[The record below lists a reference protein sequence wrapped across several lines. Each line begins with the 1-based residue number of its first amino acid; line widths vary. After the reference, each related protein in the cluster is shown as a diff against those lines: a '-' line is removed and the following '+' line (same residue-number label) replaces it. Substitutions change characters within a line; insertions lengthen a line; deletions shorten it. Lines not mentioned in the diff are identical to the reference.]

1 MIQTTYH
8 FEFLMAA
15 ILLHSVNLFYYYTK
29 KNIRNAKNT
38 IFELLIW
45 SSLGESVTGL
55 IGFTLAEAGMTESVV
70 KLFIVL
76 YYLFL
81 EATIFYLLIYIVA
94 HIGIKEKLTVFY
106 RLSMVIPAG
115 LVAAMTLAS
124 PITGWIFE
132 YSVTQGYQ
140 RGSIHFVCY
149 LLPLVYFCGAFGFLI
164 RNWHFSDKSM
174 RRHFLFFTLLCAFPS
189 YVQAK
194 HPYYLMES
202 FLGALAVQLLLFTM
216 NNQDELIDS
225 QTKMMNKKALI
236 SFVEKLDYHKL
247 PFGAV
252 LVRIADYDLMCTVYG
267 IRNSEILLT
276 NIAEALV
283 TFVEKGMSF
292 SVSDSC
298 FVLISKDRKQL
309 QKIQQSVAQELAKA
323 WKVDGIEIYCAYFIT
338 AILYPEKAKDVDSFF
353 SYLTYFQKMKK
364 QRYGII
370 PSDEITIKDKIRE
383 QVVER
388 AIRAGLENKNFYVVY
403 QPICTTLEQK
413 FVTAEALIRLEDPE
427 LGPISPAE
435 FVPIAEKNG
444 MIIEIGNYV
453 LESVCKFIENHDM
466 EALGL
471 EYIEINLSV
480 IQCLQRDFIS
490 AVLYMMK
497 RHHIPAK
504 YVCFEITETA
514 ANCSPDTFTKH
525 LEKLH
530 QAGFELA
537 LDDFGT
543 GYGNLQRLMSSP
555 FSIVKID
562 KSTTEKVCENEKFK
576 EAMQTTFEILHK
588 LGKKLVAEGVETKEQ
603 YELLKDAECD
613 YIQGY
618 YFSHPLKAQE
628 FVEFL
633 NEHNKQ

>member
-1 MIQTTYH
+1 MSQNTYH

-15 ILLHSVNLFYYYTK
+15 ILLNSVNLFYYYTK
-29 KNIRNAKNT
+29 KNIKNAKNT
-38 IFELLIW
+38 IFELMIW
-45 SSLGESVTGL
+45 SSLGEAVTGL
-55 IGFTLAEAGMTESVV
+55 IGFNMAQSGITPFLV
-70 KLFIVL
+70 KPFIML

-94 HIGIKEKLTVFY
+94 HIGIKEKLTVSY
-106 RLSMVIPAG
+106 RVSMVVPASI
-115 LVAAMTLAS
+115 VAILTLAS
-124 PITGWIFE
+124 PITDWIFK
-132 YSVTQGYQ
+132 YSVADGYQ
-140 RGSIHFVCY
+140 RGNFHIVFY
-149 LLPLVYFCGAFGFLI
+149 LLPVVYFCGAFGFLV
-164 RNWHFSDKSM
+164 RNWNFSDKSM
-174 RRHFLFFTLLCAFPS
+174 CRHFLFFTILCAFPS
-189 YVQAK
+189 YIQAK
-194 HPYYLMES
+194 NSYFLMES

-225 QTKMMNKKALI
+225 QTKMMNKRALI
-236 SFVEKLDYHKL
+236 NFVEKLDYHRL
-247 PFGAV
+247 PFGAL

-267 IRNSEILLT
+267 IRNSESLIN
-276 NIAEALV
+276 NIAQVLC
-283 TFVEKGMSF
+283 TFADRGMSF

-298 FVLISKDRKQL
+298 FVLIVKDRKELSDMQN
-309 QKIQQSVAQELAKA
+309 KIAKELEKA
-323 WKVDGIEIYCAYFIT
+323 WQVDGIEIYCTYFIT
-338 AILYPEKAKDVDSFF
+338 TILYPEKAKDVDSFF
-353 SYLTYFQKMKK
+353 AYLTYFQKMKK

-370 PSDEITIKDKIRE
+370 PSDEITIKDKLRE
-383 QVVER
+383 QEIEK
-388 AIRAGLENKNFYVVY
+388 AIRSGLENNNFYVVY
-403 QPICTTLEQK
+403 QPICTTVEQK
-413 FVTAEALIRLEDPE
+413 FVTAEVLIRLDDPE

-453 LESVCKFIENHDM
+453 LEKVCDFIENHDM

-497 RHHIPAK
+497 RHHIAAK
-504 YVCFEITETA
+504 YICFEITETA
-514 ANCSPDTFTKH
+514 ANCSPDTFTLH

-562 KSTTEKVCENEKFK
+562 KSTTEKVCGNEKL
-576 EAMQTTFEILHK
+576 EYAMLTTFEILHK

-603 YELLKDAECD
+603 YELLKEAGCD

-618 YFSHPLKAQE
+618 YFSRPIKEQE
-628 FVEFL
+628 FVDFL
-633 NEHNKQ
+633 NEHNF